1 MALENKAQKTKR
13 EALEALPRIVQATQD
28 ATGVGYTFCTAEIVE
43 WLFKNGFAEG
53 NPEIVNEAGA
63 IATRAT
69 QKGVEK
75 VMSETTVETPATTEK
90 PAFVIED
97 GIEIPKSTRGGNRK
111 SSYPFDKLA
120 VGQSFFIPA
129 SEKHPEPAKSLA
141 STISGA
147 TKRYDVPD
155 LDENGIQKTKSVRVP
170 KTGEVRENVPAFK
183 HTRVFQ
189 IKAVEGG
196 ARCWRTA

>member
-13 EALEALPRIVQATQD
+13 EALE
-28 ATGVGYTFCTAEIVE
+28 
-43 WLFKNGFAEG
+43 
-53 NPEIVNEAGA
+53 
-63 IATRAT
+63 
-69 QKGVEK
+69 
-75 VMSETTVETPATTEK
+75 TTVEKPAEETAK
-90 PAFVIED
+90 SAFVIED
-97 GIEIPKSTRGGNRK
+97 GIAIPKSTHGGNRE
-111 SSYPFDKLA
+111 SSYPFAQLN

-155 LDENGIQKTKSVRVP
+155 MEEDGVTQKQKKVRVP
-170 KTGEVRENVPAFK
+170 KTGEEKIVPAFK

-196 ARCWRTA
+196 ARVWRTA

>member
-13 EALEALPRIVQATQD
+13 EALEALPRIVQATQ
-28 ATGVGYTFCTAEIVE
+28 TSEVGYTFCTAEIVE

-97 GIEIPKSTRGGNRK
+97 GIPIPKSTRGGNRE
-111 SSYPFDKLA
+111 SSYPFAQLN

-155 LDENGIQKTKSVRVP
+155 MEEDGVTQKQKKVRVP
-170 KTGEVRENVPAFK
+170 KTGEEKIVPAFK

-196 ARCWRTA
+196 ARCWRIA